1 MVIFLMGDAREL
13 AVRSI
18 VTGKTGYTPEK
29 LTKMENALRSV
40 YNGVGVRVVDT
51 RGRSVGEVTK
61 TLSEIIHLEDYEPF
75 DFMARLK
82 AI

>member
-1 MVIFLMGDAREL
+1 MVILLTGDPKEL
-13 AVRSI
+13 AARNLSI
-18 VTGKTGYTPEK
+18 GRTDYTPEK

-40 YNGVGVRVVDT
+40 YNGGGVRVVDT

-61 TLSEIIHLEDYEPF
+61 TLSEIIHLEEYEPF
-75 DFMARLK
+75 NFMARLK